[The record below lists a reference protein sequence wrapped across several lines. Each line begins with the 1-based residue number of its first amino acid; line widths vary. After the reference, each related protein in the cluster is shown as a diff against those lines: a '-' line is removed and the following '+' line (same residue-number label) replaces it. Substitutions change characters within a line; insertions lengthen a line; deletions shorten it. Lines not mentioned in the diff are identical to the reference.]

1 MPSRDEILKAL
12 EAVIDPELRR
22 SIVELEMVRS
32 IDSADGLVRVTVSLT
47 TPGCPIRSHFETAVR
62 TAVGA
67 LPGVERV
74 EVAFDVLSDQEKA
87 GLQRKLGRP
96 GGLPEGALAQV
107 ANVVCIGSGK
117 GGVGKSTVTAN
128 LAAALTADGKRVGVL
143 DADVWGYSI
152 PRMFGVSGRPPVS
165 PQRKIMPLEGHGVKV
180 MSIGFFVEEDS
191 AVVWRGPMLHKALT
205 QFLEDVE
212 WGALDFLLVDLP
224 PGTGD
229 VSMTLAQLLPQA
241 KFLIVTTPQPV
252 AQKVARRSAEMA
264 HKVDLEIGG
273 VLENMTTFVTPGG
286 ERFSLF
292 GQGGGQAL
300 ADELDVPL
308 LGSVPLTMPLR
319 EQSDA
324 GEPLVFTD
332 PDDPASQ
339 ALRHAAR
346 GLVAMFPVELPIL
359 QARRT
364 RGPGGGADG
373 HVAADGRL
381 ASARGATRR
390 LTASPRG
397 RSVPGRGRL
406 RSSSGPGCRKDGRL
420 WGSWPHYRPRWSI
433 GARMGHQS
441 TTLTAGAARPGATG
455 HSLPSVM
462 QLSAAR
468 RRKRP
473 RTTTRPRRST
483 PS

>member
-1 MPSRDEILKAL
+1 
-12 EAVIDPELRR
+12 
-22 SIVELEMVRS
+22 
-32 IDSADGLVRVTVSLT
+32 
-47 TPGCPIRSHFETAVR
+47 
-62 TAVGA
+62 
-67 LPGVERV
+67 
-74 EVAFDVLSDQEKA
+74 VLSDKEKA
-87 GLQRKLGRP
+87 GLQQKLGRP

-252 AQKVARRSAEMA
+252 AQKVARRAAEMA
-264 HKVDLEIGG
+264 HKVDLEIGA
-273 VLENMTTFVTPGG
+273 VIENMAGFVTPGG
-286 ERFSLF
+286 ERFALF
-292 GQGGGQAL
+292 GEGGGQAL
-300 ADELDVPL
+300 ADDLDVPL

-319 EQSDA
+319 EQADA
-324 GEPLVFTD
+324 GRPLVFTD

-339 ALRHAAR
+339 AIRHAAR
-346 GLVAMFPVELPIL
+346 GLLAMFPVELPIL
-359 QARRT
+359 QTVA
-364 RGPGGGADG
+364 PAAP
-373 HVAADGRL
+373 VAA
-381 ASARGATRR
+381 
-390 LTASPRG
+390 P
-397 RSVPGRGRL
+397 
-406 RSSSGPGCRKDGRL
+406 
-420 WGSWPHYRPRWSI
+420 
-433 GARMGHQS
+433 
-441 TTLTAGAARPGATG
+441 TG
-455 HSLPSVM
+455 MSLPM
-462 QLSAAR
+462 AG
-468 RRKRP
+468 
-473 RTTTRPRRST
+473 
-483 PS
+483 

>member
-1 MPSRDEILKAL
+1 MPSREEILKAL

-47 TPGCPIRSHFETAVR
+47 TPGCPIRSHFETAVQQ
-62 TAVGA
+62 AVGA
-67 LPGVERV
+67 LAGVQRV
-74 EVAFDVLSDQEKA
+74 QVSFDVLSDKEKA
-87 GLQRKLGRP
+87 GLQQKLGRP

-107 ANVVCIGSGK
+107 SNVVCIGSGK

-180 MSIGFFVEEDS
+180 MSIGFFVEEDA

-212 WGALDFLLVDLP
+212 WGELDFLLVDLP

-252 AQKVARRSAEMA
+252 AQKVARRAAEMA

-273 VLENMTTFVTPGG
+273 VIENMSGFATPSG
-286 ERFSLF
+286 ERFALF
-292 GQGGGQAL
+292 GEGGGQAL
-300 ADELDVPL
+300 ADELDIPL
-308 LGSVPLTMPLR
+308 LANVPLTMPLR
-319 EQSDA
+319 EQADA

-339 ALRHAAR
+339 AIRHAAR

-359 QARRT
+359 QAVA
-364 RGPGGGADG
+364 PAAP
-373 HVAADGRL
+373 VAA
-381 ASARGATRR
+381 
-390 LTASPRG
+390 P
-397 RSVPGRGRL
+397 
-406 RSSSGPGCRKDGRL
+406 
-420 WGSWPHYRPRWSI
+420 
-433 GARMGHQS
+433 
-441 TTLTAGAARPGATG
+441 TG
-455 HSLPSVM
+455 MSLPM
-462 QLSAAR
+462 AG
-468 RRKRP
+468 
-473 RTTTRPRRST
+473 
-483 PS
+483 

>member
-1 MPSRDEILKAL
+1 MQ
-12 EAVIDPELRR
+12 
-22 SIVELEMVRS
+22 
-32 IDSADGLVRVTVSLT
+32 
-47 TPGCPIRSHFETAVR
+47 
-62 TAVGA
+62 
-67 LPGVERV
+67 RV
-74 EVAFDVLSDQEKA
+74 EVGFDVLSDKEKA
-87 GLQRKLGRP
+87 GLQQKLGRP

-252 AQKVARRSAEMA
+252 AQKVARRAAEMA

-273 VLENMTTFVTPGG
+273 VIENMAGFVTPGG
-286 ERFSLF
+286 ERFALF
-292 GQGGGQAL
+292 GEGGGQAL
-300 ADELDVPL
+300 ADDLDVPL

-319 EQSDA
+319 EQADA
-324 GEPLVFTD
+324 GRPLVFTD

-339 ALRHAAR
+339 AIRHAAR
-346 GLVAMFPVELPIL
+346 GLLAMFPVELPIL
-359 QARRT
+359 QTVA
-364 RGPGGGADG
+364 PAAP
-373 HVAADGRL
+373 VAA
-381 ASARGATRR
+381 
-390 LTASPRG
+390 P
-397 RSVPGRGRL
+397 
-406 RSSSGPGCRKDGRL
+406 
-420 WGSWPHYRPRWSI
+420 
-433 GARMGHQS
+433 
-441 TTLTAGAARPGATG
+441 TG
-455 HSLPSVM
+455 MSLPM
-462 QLSAAR
+462 AG
-468 RRKRP
+468 
-473 RTTTRPRRST
+473 
-483 PS
+483 